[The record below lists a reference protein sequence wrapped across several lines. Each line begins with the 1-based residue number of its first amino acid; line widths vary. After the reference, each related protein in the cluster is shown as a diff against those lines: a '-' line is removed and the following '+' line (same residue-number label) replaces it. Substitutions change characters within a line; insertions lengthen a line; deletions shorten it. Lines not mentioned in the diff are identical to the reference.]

1 MFSEFMQEVMDYY
14 NKKDFGNKITGYSN
28 NSMVIAWNFDNDFDG
43 IYASVETEIL
53 QEYMTDENGY
63 LDERDY
69 IPQEIVYYLAE
80 LSQDY

>member
-28 NSMVIAWNFDNDFDG
+28 NPMVIAWNFDNG
-43 IYASVETEIL
+43 TSVETEIL
-53 QEYMTDENGY
+53 QAYMADENGY

-69 IPQEIVYYLAE
+69 IPQEIVYYLVE
-80 LSQDY
+80 LS